1 MGEGRLI
8 FGGVVSIVAV
18 SVLKISIYDEYL
30 QLIITCGMNQGIVFI
45 VHYQQSR
52 DRREMHKGVERDK
65 ERLKLK
71 KQINSEK

>member
-18 SVLKISIYDEYL
+18 SVLNISIDDEYL
-30 QLIITCGMNQGIVFI
+30 QLSITCGMTQGIVFI

-71 KQINSEK
+71 KQISSEK

>member
-1 MGEGRLI
+1 M
-8 FGGVVSIVAV
+8 SIVAV
-18 SVLKISIYDEYL
+18 SVLNDSTDDEYL
-30 QLIITCGMNQGIVFI
+30 QLNITYRMIQGIVYI

-71 KQINSEK
+71 KQMINEK

>member
-1 MGEGRLI
+1 M
-8 FGGVVSIVAV
+8 SIVAV
-18 SVLKISIYDEYL
+18 SMLNDSTDDEYL
-30 QLIITCGMNQGIVFI
+30 QLNITCRMIQGIVYI

-71 KQINSEK
+71 KQMINEK

>member
-1 MGEGRLI
+1 M
-8 FGGVVSIVAV
+8 
-18 SVLKISIYDEYL
+18 
-30 QLIITCGMNQGIVFI
+30 TQGIVYI

-71 KQINSEK
+71 RQINSEK

>member
-1 MGEGRLI
+1 MGEGKII
-8 FGGVVSIVAV
+8 FGGVVSVVA
-18 SVLKISIYDEYL
+18 
-30 QLIITCGMNQGIVFI
+30 GIVYI

-71 KQINSEK
+71 KQISSEK